1 MFDIDDFM
9 NAPVV
14 EEITTVRRG
23 TEDFNIRRLN
33 GAERLKFNDITGQ
46 YERIVYALSRGLLSG
61 EAKKPIGE
69 QNAAKFVERYGMLAE
84 GLFNDIFELT
94 QKTLEKENE
103 IWTLA
108 KKNTENS
115 ATMNA

>member
-33 GAERLKFNDITGQ
+33 GAERMKFNDILGQ
-46 YERIVYALSRGLLSG
+46 YDRTVYALSRGLLSG
-61 EAKKPIGE
+61 DAKKPIGE
-69 QNAAKFVERYGMLAE
+69 QNAAKFVERYGTLAE

-94 QKTLEKENE
+94 QKTLEKESE

-108 KKNTENS
+108 KKNTESSEITND
-115 ATMNA
+115 